1 MEYDPCCKWFSLV
14 AERWGTL
21 AKGSGSEFRAAV
33 LAAYS
38 VRRRV
43 VRGADGVVSVLWGS
57 LGLRMSHA
65 EFLDLAGVLAEA
77 VQNPARYGEMARG
90 VHARVVRCSMGQV
103 TLHHGAL
110 TLWFSPEEFEDLAN
124 LTIRARQ
131 KLADSAP
138 APRLGLPWRPPEGL
152 FDPN

>member
-1 MEYDPCCKWFSLV
+1 L
-14 AERWGTL
+14 AE
-21 AKGSGSEFRAAV
+21 GSGVKAAV

-43 VRGADGVVSVLWGS
+43 VRGSEGVVSVLWGS

-65 EFLDLAGVLAEA
+65 EFLDLAEVLAGA
-77 VQNPARYGEMARG
+77 ARNPARYGELARG
-90 VHARVVRCSMGQV
+90 DHARVVRCTMGQV
-103 TLHHGAL
+103 TLHRGDL
-110 TLWFSPEEFEDLAN
+110 TLWFSPEEFEELAS
-124 LTIRARQ
+124 LTTLARQ

-138 APRLGLPWRPPEGL
+138 APRLGLPWTPRERY